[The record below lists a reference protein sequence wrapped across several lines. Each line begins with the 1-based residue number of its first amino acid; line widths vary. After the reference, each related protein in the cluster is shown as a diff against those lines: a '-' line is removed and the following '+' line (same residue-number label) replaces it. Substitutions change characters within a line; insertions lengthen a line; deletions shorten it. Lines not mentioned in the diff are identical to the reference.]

1 MSNQRIDL
9 SKLGKREWMPLS
21 FNDGNLKNVACFFV
35 KHQWDSE
42 RTINGTYA
50 EYQIRGCL
58 RCHRIEVYLG
68 YEGSIRPSRYHSHR
82 YHQPHAGALQSL
94 SLSDLIQFDS

>member
-68 YEGSIRPSRYHSHR
+68 YEAPY
-82 YHQPHAGALQSL
+82 
-94 SLSDLIQFDS
+94 DLLATIHIDIINHMQGFYRV

>member
-68 YEGSIRPSRYHSHR
+68 YEGSY
-82 YHQPHAGALQSL
+82 
-94 SLSDLIQFDS
+94 DLLATIHIDIINHMQGLYRV